1 MGKPKRVG
9 ILACSRPED
18 GVIMSNTI
26 TTEHDAHTLNALQ
39 RMADSGNCTKEAIVE
54 GAVRQSIDAYEQL
67 ECDIQQARDSV
78 KAGECYS
85 EEEAIAFLNRLG
97 VDVS

>member
-1 MGKPKRVG
+1 M
-9 ILACSRPED
+9 A
-18 GVIMSNTI
+18 NTI
-26 TTEHDAHTLNALQ
+26 TTEYDPDALSTLQ
-39 RMADSGNCTKEAIVE
+39 RMAEIGKCSTEAIVE

-67 ECDIQQARDSV
+67 ERDIQKARDAV

-85 EEEAIAFLNRLG
+85 EEEAVEFLNRLG